1 MNQIFIN
8 TKLAAI
14 YVLTPK
20 KQSESKS
27 MRYCTWRTKGP
38 FLEKTPPFKT
48 SNESNTSTKVVFF
61 FFFLA
66 VNVHSGFGAVWK
78 ASEKSE
84 VYPFEVLEYAMG
96 KQRNLSEI
104 IAEEAPAGQMVLC
117 VDWLYFAEYKTFE
130 DEILGL
136 QDFGLSAIII
146 SNILFVFKNIFF
158 FLESK

>member
-1 MNQIFIN
+1 MNQ
-8 TKLAAI
+8 TL
-14 YVLTPK
+14 P
-20 KQSESKS
+20 QRS
-27 MRYCTWRTKGP
+27 C
-38 FLEKTPPFKT
+38 
-48 SNESNTSTKVVFF
+48 FF

-146 SNILFVFKNIFF
+146 SNILFVFKNFF
-158 FLESK
+158 FFF

>member
-1 MNQIFIN
+1 MNQ
-8 TKLAAI
+8 TL
-14 YVLTPK
+14 P
-20 KQSESKS
+20 QRS
-27 MRYCTWRTKGP
+27 C
-38 FLEKTPPFKT
+38 
-48 SNESNTSTKVVFF
+48 
-61 FFFLA
+61 FFLA

-158 FLESK
+158 FF